1 MRKDKRLLRA
11 RNKYIIDKINNS
23 ESIVSAVHEISCELF
38 ISERTI
44 YRVIKTTDTVIEKVE
59 SDDIE
64 NDDMDSDETIE
75 YRLVGGS

>member
-23 ESIVSAVHEISCELF
+23 ESIVSAVHEISRELF

-44 YRVIKTTDTVIEKVE
+44 YRVIKTTDTVIEKIDRKSIDKQE
-59 SDDIE
+59 
-64 NDDMDSDETIE
+64 
-75 YRLVGGS
+75 

>member
-44 YRVIKTTDTVIEKVE
+44 YRVIKTTDTVIEKVDRNSIDKQE
-59 SDDIE
+59 
-64 NDDMDSDETIE
+64 
-75 YRLVGGS
+75 

>member
-44 YRVIKTTDTVIEKVE
+44 YRVIKTTDTVIEKVDRKSIDKQE
-59 SDDIE
+59 
-64 NDDMDSDETIE
+64 
-75 YRLVGGS
+75 